1 VENSSR
7 EVVHERSDGGI
18 IPAMEL
24 PRERSLRV
32 LSLGLTLVLLISGCG
47 TYLPMN
53 RRLEPYDPDSGYRA
67 RAIDQAD
74 DSNQLILMVAMSG
87 GGTRAAAF
95 AYGVLE
101 ELAATQVSFDG
112 RDRNL
117 FDEIDGVTGVS
128 GGSFVAAYLGL
139 HGRAMFGSF
148 EQRFLR
154 KNVQTELILR
164 LLWPL
169 NWLRLFSPYSARSDL
184 AADYYDSQ
192 IFDHATFADLARS
205 GGPFVSIHAT
215 DLITGSPFSFTQDQ
229 FDYICSDLSKLPISR
244 AVTASSAVPLL
255 LSPITLRNYSD
266 CGFEAPDWVLRNR
279 DFTEELDREYVNAQ
293 NLLSYLE
300 GDRRYIHL
308 VDGVLSDNL
317 GVRGPFEA
325 WVKQQVQP
333 AKRPPRNPVRDVVF
347 IVVNAQT
354 TPDTEWNRT
363 AVLPSLGFILDAA
376 TSAQVNRYNF
386 ETIELLQRTF
396 SMWSETTL
404 RWDPP
409 MRFGVIELSFLDVP
423 GSEERAYLNKLS
435 TSLALSDEAVDRL
448 RAAARASLRGSSRFQ
463 ELVTRLRGPGVD
475 APDPLPLPAAD

>member
-1 VENSSR
+1 MKLR
-7 EVVHERSDGGI
+7 
-18 IPAMEL
+18 
-24 PRERSLRV
+24 RERSMCAI
-32 LSLGLTLVLLISGCG
+32 GATLILLLLASGCG

-53 RRLEPYDPDSGYRA
+53 QRLEPYDPTVGYRA
-67 RAIDQAD
+67 RSVDQAD
-74 DSNQLILMVAMSG
+74 DSNELILMVAMSG

-101 ELAATQVSFDG
+101 ELAATQVGFDG
-112 RDRNL
+112 RARNL

-139 HGRAMFGSF
+139 HGRGMFGSF
-148 EQRFLR
+148 EDRFLR
-154 KNVQTELILR
+154 KNVQTDLILR

-169 NWLRLFSPYSARSDL
+169 NWLRLLSPYSARSDL
-184 AADYYDSQ
+184 AADYYDSE
-192 IFDHATFADLARS
+192 IFDHATFADLGKGDR
-205 GGPFVSIHAT
+205 PFVSIHAT
-215 DLITGSPFSFTQDQ
+215 DLITGSPFAFTQEQ
-229 FDYICSDLSKLPISR
+229 FDYLCSDLSQLPISR

-255 LSPITLRNYSD
+255 LSPITLRNYSG

-293 NLLSYLE
+293 NLMSYLDS
-300 GDRRYIHL
+300 GRRYIHL

-333 AKRPPRNPVRDVVF
+333 AKRPARNRVQNVVF
-347 IVVNAQT
+347 VVVNAQT

-409 MRFGVIELSFLDVP
+409 MRFDVIEISFLDVP
-423 GSEERAYLNKLS
+423 DPEERAYLNKLS

-448 RAAARASLRGSSRFQ
+448 RGAARESLRRSSRFQ
-463 ELVTRLRGPGVD
+463 ELVGRLREPAVVSMGD
-475 APDPLPLPAAD
+475 EPDPVAVPAN